1 MTEEL
6 EDNPVWAQVDEYLAD
21 ALIPPD
27 SALDAARAANA
38 AAELPPIDVS
48 PLQGKFL
55 HLLAQVR
62 GAARILEIGTLGGY
76 STIWLARA
84 LPSGGKLI
92 TLEYSPHHAAV
103 AAENIARAGLADRVE
118 IRVGAAAD
126 SLAALCAEGAEPFDM
141 IFIDADKPNNPVYL
155 EWSLKLARKGT
166 LIVTDNVIRDGEVA
180 NPESDDPSVVGTR
193 AMFAGMASERRLSA
207 TAIQT
212 VGAKGY
218 DGFALAL
225 VIAD

>member
-1 MTEEL
+1 MP
-6 EDNPVWAQVDEYLAD
+6 EDNPLWAVVDDYLVEKLIPADPVLDD
-21 ALIPPD
+21 ALE
-27 SALDAARAANA
+27 ANA
-38 AAELPPIDVS
+38 QAKLPAIDVS

-55 HLLAQVR
+55 HLLAKLR
-62 GAARILEIGTLGGY
+62 GAARILEIGALGGY

-84 LPSGGKLI
+84 LPPNGKLI
-92 TLEYSPHHAAV
+92 SLEYEPRHAKV
-103 AAENIARAGLADRVE
+103 ATANVARAGLASIVE

-126 SLAALCAEGAEPFDM
+126 SLAALSAEGTEPFDF

-155 EWSLKLARKGT
+155 DWALRLARKGT
-166 LIVTDNVIRDGEVA
+166 LIVTDNVVRDGEIA
-180 NPESDDPSVVGTR
+180 DAESTDPSVVGTQT
-193 AMFAGMASERRLSA
+193 MFAQMSEEPRLSA

-225 VIAD
+225 VVGD

>member
-1 MTEEL
+1 MPEEV

-21 ALIPPD
+21 ALIPADP
-27 SALDAARAANA
+27 ALDAARAANA

-55 HLLAQVR
+55 HLLAQMR

-84 LPSGGKLI
+84 MPPEGRLI
-92 TLEYSPHHAAV
+92 TLEYEPRHAEV
-103 AAENIARAGLADRVE
+103 AAENIARAGLAAKVE

-126 SLAALCAEGAEPFDM
+126 SLAALCDEGAAPFDL

-155 EWSLKLARKGT
+155 DWALKLARKGT
-166 LIVTDNVIRDGEVA
+166 LIVTDNVIRDGQVA
-180 NPESDDPSVVGTR
+180 NAESDDPSVLGTR
-193 AMFAGMASERRLSA
+193 AMFARMSAEPRLSC
-207 TAIQT
+207 TALQT
-212 VGAKGY
+212 VGVKGY
-218 DGFALAL
+218 DGFAFAL
-225 VIAD
+225 VISD

>member
-1 MTEEL
+1 MPEEV

-21 ALIPPD
+21 ALIPADP
-27 SALDAARAANA
+27 ALDAARAANA

-55 HLLAQVR
+55 HLLAQMR

-84 LPSGGKLI
+84 MPPEGRLI
-92 TLEYSPHHAAV
+92 TLEYEPRHAEV
-103 AAENIARAGLADRVE
+103 AAENIARAGLAAKVE

-126 SLAALCAEGAEPFDM
+126 SLAALCDEDAAPFDL

-155 EWSLKLARKGT
+155 DWALKLARKGT
-166 LIVTDNVIRDGEVA
+166 LIVTDNVIRDGQVA
-180 NPESDDPSVVGTR
+180 NAESDDPSVLGTR
-193 AMFAGMASERRLSA
+193 AMFARMSAEPRLSC
-207 TAIQT
+207 TALQT
-212 VGAKGY
+212 VGVKGY
-218 DGFALAL
+218 DGFAFAL
-225 VIAD
+225 VISD